1 MALLLPSR
9 CWTMK
14 GYSSHD
20 HRLARVSDWH
30 YVSAMTKLDAPLTDP
45 LPLAQALIRAPSVT
59 PLDEGALDTLQ
70 GALTA
75 LGFACQRMPF
85 GEVDNLY
92 ARLGAADPVFCFA
105 GHTDV
110 VPAGQETAWSAG
122 PFAGEVHGEALIGR
136 GAVDM
141 KGAIAAFVAATARYL
156 TGGSPKGS
164 IAFLITGDEEGP
176 AINGTKKMLQALEEQ
191 EERFTHCLVGEPTN
205 RAVLG
210 DMVKIGRRGSLN
222 GVITVK
228 GRQGHVAYPDR
239 AINPVP
245 ALMAVLTTLTAR
257 RLDDG
262 NDHFQPSNLEVTS
275 VDVDNPAHNVIP
287 GEARAKFN
295 IRFNTEQDGETLK
308 GWIAREIA
316 KVQQGF
322 AGTISADLT
331 VTGDAF
337 LTPEGPFT
345 ALLSDAILA
354 RTGIAPELSTSGGT
368 SDARFIKDYAP
379 VAEFGLVGASMHQI
393 DEQTPVAD
401 IKVLTEIYHDVLTR
415 YFEVFA

>member
-1 MALLLPSR
+1 
-9 CWTMK
+9 
-14 GYSSHD
+14 
-20 HRLARVSDWH
+20 
-30 YVSAMTKLDAPLTDP
+30 MTQPDTTPTDP
-45 LPLAQALIRAPSVT
+45 LALAQALIRAPSVT
-59 PLDEGALDTLQ
+59 PLDAGALDTLQ
-70 GALTA
+70 AALTT

-92 ARLGAADPVFCFA
+92 ARLGTAEPVFCFA

-110 VPAGQETAWSAG
+110 VPAGQETAWSAA

-156 TGGSPKGS
+156 ESQGKPAGS

-176 AINGTKKMLQALEEQ
+176 AINGTKKMLQALEAQ
-191 EERFTHCLVGEPTN
+191 GERFTHCLVGEPTN

-222 GVITVK
+222 GVITVA

-239 AINPVP
+239 AINPIG
-245 ALMAVLTTLTAR
+245 ALMAVLRALTAR
-257 RLDDG
+257 RLDEG
-262 NDHFQPSNLEVTS
+262 NAHFQPSNLEVTS
-275 VDVDNPAHNVIP
+275 VDVGNPAHNVIP

-295 IRFNTEQDGETLK
+295 IRFNTEQDGEALK
-308 GWIAREIA
+308 SWISDEIA

-337 LTPEGPFT
+337 QTPEGPFT
-345 ALLSDAILA
+345 ALLAEAIHA

-401 IKVLTEIYHDVLTR
+401 IKVLTEIYHDILTR

>member
-1 MALLLPSR
+1 
-9 CWTMK
+9 
-14 GYSSHD
+14 
-20 HRLARVSDWH
+20 
-30 YVSAMTKLDAPLTDP
+30 MTQRDTNLTDP

-59 PLDEGALDTLQ
+59 PRDEGALDTLQ
-70 GALTA
+70 SALSG
-75 LGFACQRMPF
+75 LGFTCQRMPF

-92 ARLGAADPVFCFA
+92 ARLGTAEPVFCFA

-110 VPAGQETAWSAG
+110 VPAGQEAAWSAG

-156 TGGSPKGS
+156 DVQGKPAGS

-176 AINGTKKMLQALEEQ
+176 AINGTKKMLQALDAQ
-191 EERFTHCLVGEPTN
+191 GERFSHCLVGEPTN
-205 RAVLG
+205 RTVLG

-222 GVITVK
+222 GVITVT

-239 AINPVP
+239 AINPIP
-245 ALMAVLTTLTAR
+245 ALMAVLAALTAR
-257 RLDDG
+257 RLDEG
-262 NDHFQPSNLEVTS
+262 NAHFQPSNLEVTS
-275 VDVDNPAHNVIP
+275 VDVGNPAHNVIP

-295 IRFNTEQDGETLK
+295 IRFNTEQDGEALK
-308 GWIAREIA
+308 SWINDEIA

-322 AGTISADLT
+322 AGAISADLT

-337 LTPEGPFT
+337 QTAEGPFT
-345 ALLSDAILA
+345 ALLADAIHA

-401 IKVLTEIYHDVLTR
+401 IKVLTEVYHDILMR